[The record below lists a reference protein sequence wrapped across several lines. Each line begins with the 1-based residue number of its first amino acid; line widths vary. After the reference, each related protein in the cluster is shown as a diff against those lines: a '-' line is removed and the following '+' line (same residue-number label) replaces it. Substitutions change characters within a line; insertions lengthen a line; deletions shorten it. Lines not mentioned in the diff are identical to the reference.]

1 MVKIITDSAA
11 DFEPWELEK
20 QDIACI
26 PLTVIFGDREYQ
38 ENVNLS
44 KEQFYDLL
52 DREEGAPKTAQA
64 SPAVVGE
71 LFQQARQKGEEAVY
85 ITLSAALSGTYQ
97 GACMAREMAGK
108 TGIYVVDSKNATGG
122 QRLLVEYAVRLRD
135 EGKPA
140 SEIAAGVEA
149 LRDRIVLYACID
161 TLEYLYHG
169 GRISHTAYKIGTLAQ
184 VKPIIRVSREGK
196 VEVPSKAMGM
206 RKGMDYLCKC
216 LEQRRP
222 DPEHPLYVMYTAN
235 RDNARVLAQRIEKM
249 GYSIPEDRLIPV
261 GAAIGSHIGPNGCG
275 IVYVGEC

>member
-1 MVKIITDSAA
+1 MN
-11 DFEPWELEK
+11 PWELEK

-26 PLTVIFGDREYQ
+26 PLTVMFGDREYQ

-52 DREEGAPKTAQA
+52 AKEEGAPKTAQA

-71 LFQQARQKGEEAVY
+71 LFRQARQKGEEAVY

-140 SEIAAGVEA
+140 SEIAAGVED

-184 VKPIIRVSREGK
+184 VKPIIRVSQEGK
-196 VEVPSKAMGM
+196 VEGAVQGHGNAQGDGLSVQVP
-206 RKGMDYLCKC
+206 
-216 LEQRRP
+216 
-222 DPEHPLYVMYTAN
+222 
-235 RDNARVLAQRIEKM
+235 
-249 GYSIPEDRLIPV
+249 
-261 GAAIGSHIGPNGCG
+261 GAAQTRPGASAVCDVYPPTGTMPGSWPSVLRKWAIPSRR
-275 IVYVGEC
+275 IA